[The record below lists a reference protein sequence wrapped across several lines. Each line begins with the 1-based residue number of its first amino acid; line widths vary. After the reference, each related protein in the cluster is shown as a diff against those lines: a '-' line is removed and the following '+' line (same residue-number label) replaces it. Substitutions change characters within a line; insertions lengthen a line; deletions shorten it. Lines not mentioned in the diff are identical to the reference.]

1 MICSCVCGCGEI
13 VVDEATNP
21 LRWDSSPRPLRKKR
35 EPVSPLGVS
44 ASVRQFWKPNDY
56 FHHNINIINDRL
68 VIRRRGG
75 DGASWLKSKFKTI
88 RKARLVIHLAG
99 FFLWIVGS

>member
-1 MICSCVCGCGEI
+1 MIPDFPAKNPPI
-13 VVDEATNP
+13 VEP
-21 LRWDSSPRPLRKKR
+21 LVQQS
-35 EPVSPLGVS
+35 VS

-75 DGASWLKSKFKTI
+75 DGASWLKIKFKTI
-88 RKARLVIHLAG
+88 RKARPVIHLAG
-99 FFLWIVGS
+99 FFCGLSVRD

>member
-1 MICSCVCGCGEI
+1 MG
-13 VVDEATNP
+13 DEFLTLGLVA
-21 LRWDSSPRPLRKKR
+21 SSTTKKG
-35 EPVSPLGVS
+35 EPVSPIGVS

-56 FHHNINIINDRL
+56 FHHNINITGDRL

-75 DGASWLKSKFKTI
+75 DGASWLNVDSKTI

-99 FFLWIVGS
+99 FFCGLSIFE